1 MKILKEA
8 KEKLPVSFL
17 TDFISRGWDDV
28 GYLKETIAAIK
39 EVYSGTKEIEDLL
52 QALIDAYLV
61 CIGQMEAH
69 LHDNKYIEFPEDSK
83 LNEDVNINIAPE
95 ELKIEKVKISSDSGE
110 KVDIVPPE
118 AEKPAEDEK
127 PTTAKAE
134 AEEPKEVKKEL
145 PDTDFEFFVDFDDP
159 ADVKAAPLTDEEIE
173 AMQKRM

>member
-69 LHDNKYIEFPEDSK
+69 LHDNKYIEFPEESK
-83 LNEDVNINIAPE
+83 LNEDININITPE
-95 ELKIEKVKISSDSGE
+95 EVKISDNSGE
-110 KVDIVPPE
+110 EVGIIPLEP
-118 AEKPAEDEK
+118 EKPVEDEK
-127 PTTAKAE
+127 PTE
-134 AEEPKEVKKEL
+134 VQAEEEPEEVKKEL
-145 PDTDFEFFVDFDDP
+145 PDTEFDFFVDFDEP
-159 ADVKAAPLTDEEIE
+159 AQVVGAPMTDEEIE
-173 AMQKRM
+173 KLQKGI

>member
-39 EVYSGTKEIEDLL
+39 EVYSGTKEIEELL

-69 LHDNKYIEFPEDSK
+69 LHDNKYIEFPEESK
-83 LNEDVNINIAPE
+83 LNEDINIQITPE
-95 ELKIEKVKISSDSGE
+95 EVKIADNSGE
-110 KVDIVPPE
+110 VVAEIPTE
-118 AEKPAEDEK
+118 APVEEVKPIEVQ
-127 PTTAKAE
+127 
-134 AEEPKEVKKEL
+134 AEEEPVEIKKEL
-145 PDTDFEFFVDFDDP
+145 PDTEFDFFVDFDEP
-159 ADVKAAPLTDEEIE
+159 ADIVSAPMSDEEIE
-173 AMQKRM
+173 KLQKGI

>member
-52 QALIDAYLV
+52 QALIDAYLI

-69 LHDNKYIEFPEDSK
+69 LHDNKYIEFPEEAK
-83 LNEDVNINIAPE
+83 LNEDVNVAITPE
-95 ELKIEKVKISSDSGE
+95 EVKFTDNSGE
-110 KVDIVPPE
+110 VVAKIPTGVK
-118 AEKPAEDEK
+118 AEEEK
-127 PTTAKAE
+127 PTEIQAE
-134 AEEPKEVKKEL
+134 IKEPEETKKEL
-145 PDTDFEFFVDFDDP
+145 PDTEFEFFVDFDEP
-159 ADVKAAPLTDEEIE
+159 AEVKAAPLTDEEIE
-173 AMQKRM
+173 AMQKGM

>member
-8 KEKLPVSFL
+8 KEKLPISFL

-69 LHDNKYIEFPEDSK
+69 LHDNKYIEFPEESK
-83 LNEDVNINIAPE
+83 LNEDININITPE
-95 ELKIEKVKISSDSGE
+95 EVKITDNSGE
-110 KVDIVPPE
+110 VVAEVPTE
-118 AEKPAEDEK
+118 ASKEEE
-127 PTTAKAE
+127 PTE
-134 AEEPKEVKKEL
+134 VQAEEEPIEIKKEL
-145 PDTDFEFFVDFDDP
+145 PDTEFDFFVDFDEP
-159 ADVKAAPLTDEEIE
+159 AQVTSAPMSDEEIE
-173 AMQKRM
+173 AMQKGM

>member
-69 LHDNKYIEFPEDSK
+69 LHDNKYIEFPEESK
-83 LNEDVNINIAPE
+83 LNEDVNISITPE
-95 ELKIEKVKISSDSGE
+95 EVKISDNSGE
-110 KVDIVPPE
+110 EVGVIPIEP
-118 AEKPAEDEK
+118 EKPVENEEPTEVQAEI
-127 PTTAKAE
+127 
-134 AEEPKEVKKEL
+134 EEPKEVKKEL
-145 PDTDFEFFVDFDDP
+145 PDTEFDFFVDFDEP
-159 ADVKAAPLTDEEIE
+159 TQVVGAPMTDEEIE
-173 AMQKRM
+173 KLQKGM

>member
-52 QALIDAYLV
+52 QSLIDAYLV

-69 LHDNKYIEFPEDSK
+69 LHDNKYIEFPEESK
-83 LNEDVNINIAPE
+83 LNEDININITPE
-95 ELKIEKVKISSDSGE
+95 EVKISDNSGE
-110 KVDIVPPE
+110 EVGIIPLEP
-118 AEKPAEDEK
+118 EKPVEDEK
-127 PTTAKAE
+127 PTE
-134 AEEPKEVKKEL
+134 VQAEEEPEEVKKEL
-145 PDTDFEFFVDFDDP
+145 PDTEFDFFVDFDEP
-159 ADVKAAPLTDEEIE
+159 AQVVGAPMTDEEIE
-173 AMQKRM
+173 KLQKGI

>member
-69 LHDNKYIEFPEDSK
+69 LHDNKYIEFPEEAK
-83 LNEDVNINIAPE
+83 LNEDINVAITPE
-95 ELKIEKVKISSDSGE
+95 EVKVTDNSGE
-110 KVDIVPPE
+110 VV
-118 AEKPAEDEK
+118 AEI
-127 PTTAKAE
+127 PTEVKAE
-134 AEEPKEVKKEL
+134 EEPTEVQAEEEPEEIKKEL
-145 PDTDFEFFVDFDDP
+145 PDTEFEFFVDFDEP
-159 ADVKAAPLTDEEIE
+159 AEVKAAPLTDEEIE
-173 AMQKRM
+173 AMQKGM